1 MGAYFVPTLTWS
13 SGAGADPVGPVPDPG
28 PRRPAADRHP
38 GGTAL
43 KAPSKP
49 VEKIGSL
56 LPPAGKWKAFFKSQ
70 AKNPRYLRQGDVV
83 TATIATPDGRID
95 LGEQR
100 TPVADSN

>member
-1 MGAYFVPTLTWS
+1 LARFQTL
-13 SGAGADPVGPVPDPG
+13 DPG
-28 PRRPAADRHP
+28 D
-38 GGTAL
+38 L
-43 KAPSKP
+43 LL
-49 VEKIGSL
+49 IGSL
-56 LPPAGKWKAFFKSQ
+56 LPPAVKWKAFFKSP